1 MQGRLIIV
9 AALWVLT
16 ACNAS
21 SSGVSVPESRLTDSD
36 LDIVG
41 SWAATQ
47 SDSRANDRP
56 HSQSSS
62 LPPVADMIAGLE
74 QRLVDTPDDPKA
86 WSLLATSYAFVGR
99 MSDAKR
105 AKLKAI
111 ELGADAE
118 QLEQQMLDAHTG
130 AQR

>member
-1 MQGRLIIV
+1 MQRILII
-9 AALWVLT
+9 ASALSILT

-21 SSGVSVPESRLTDSD
+21 SSDASVAEPRITDSD
-36 LDIVG
+36 LDIVS

-47 SDSRANDRP
+47 TDSHANDKP

-62 LPPVADMIAGLE
+62 LPPVSDMIEGLE
-74 QRLVDTPDDPKA
+74 RRLVDAPDDLKG
-86 WSLLATSYAFVGR
+86 WSLLATSYAFVGQ

-111 ELGADAE
+111 ELGADGE
-118 QLEQQMLDAHTG
+118 QLEQQILDAHTG